1 MKKILNYFCFFWAK
15 LKYLISKNPECL
27 NKFYRKNGAKIGAN
41 CLICTPILAF
51 PDNCLL
57 EIGNDVVISTNVI
70 FILHDYSASRVVKGI
85 SNLHGKIII
94 GNNCF
99 IGSGAIL
106 MYGVELAENTIVAA
120 GSVVTKSFSQK
131 NIIIGGNPA
140 KIIGTWEKF
149 REKVNK
155 YGNNFTDINDLIN
168 NHPEY
173 LVKK

>member
-1 MKKILNYFCFFWAK
+1 
-15 LKYLISKNPECL
+15 
-27 NKFYRKNGAKIGAN
+27 
-41 CLICTPILAF
+41 
-51 PDNCLL
+51 
-57 EIGNDVVISTNVI
+57 
-70 FILHDYSASRVVKGI
+70 
-85 SNLHGKIII
+85 
-94 GNNCF
+94 
-99 IGSGAIL
+99 